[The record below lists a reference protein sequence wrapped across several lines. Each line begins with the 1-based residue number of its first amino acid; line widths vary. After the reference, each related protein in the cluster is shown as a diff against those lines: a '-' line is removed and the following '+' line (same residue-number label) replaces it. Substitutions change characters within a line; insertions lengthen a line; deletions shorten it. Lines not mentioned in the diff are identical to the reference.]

1 MIWMQVNVPLPA
13 SGSDKYAEIFDAF
26 EGAFMASLAP
36 KGVAMFERNPKPDEC
51 VFYFSPAAV
60 TQFPS
65 WLDSVGATDS
75 EAPSRAGTTLLIGHA
90 DSLDMLR

>member
-1 MIWMQVNVPLPA
+1 MTWMQVNVPLPA
-13 SGSDKYAEIFDAF
+13 DGSDRYAEIFDAF
-26 EGAFMASLAP
+26 EAAFMVTLAP
-36 KGVAMFERNPKPDEC
+36 KGVAMFERNPKPGEC

-65 WLDSVGATDS
+65 WLASTGAS
-75 EAPSRAGTTLLIGHA
+75 ECEAPPRAGTKLLIGHA

>member
-1 MIWMQVNVPLPA
+1 MTWMQVNVPLPA
-13 SGSDKYAEIFDAF
+13 GGSDRYAEIFDAF
-26 EGAFMASLAP
+26 EAAFMVALAP
-36 KGVAMFERNPKPDEC
+36 KEVAMFERNPRPDEC

-60 TQFPS
+60 AQFSS
-65 WLDSVGATDS
+65 WLESVGASDC